1 MEQQH
6 APPSSSSSSAATE
19 LVGGCRLL
27 RLIGRGGSAEVYE
40 AEHVGL
46 AKRVAVKLLRR
57 ELCAHPLSRE
67 RTRFE
72 AQSLAR
78 LQHPNIPA
86 ISDSGHTADG
96 RPFMVME
103 LLQGRSLQAELRQR
117 GSLPVQ
123 EAVEVAQQVLA
134 GLGAAHALGIVHRD
148 VKPANLF
155 VCEDEH
161 GHRTIKILDFGIAK
175 AMPGAVDAGAPPPPT
190 IPTEEGLLLGTPSFL
205 SPEQILCQPVDARTD
220 VYGAALVL
228 YEMLSGRNPFEHTTS
243 QLELFEAHVSERPRP
258 PSAFAS
264 QPIPPELDD
273 VVLRGLKKKPHDRWS
288 SVEEFSWAL
297 GMACAR
303 TPVEP
308 MSLSPSPRAT
318 WVTPLLVMVA
328 AAVISALA
336 TLGFC
341 QVW

>member
-1 MEQQH
+1 MEQPL
-6 APPSSSSSSAATE
+6 PPSSSSPSTAPE
-19 LVGGCRLL
+19 LIGGCRLL

-40 AEHVGL
+40 AEHIGL
-46 AKRVAVKLLRR
+46 AKHVAVKLLRR

-86 ISDSGHTADG
+86 ISDCGHTADG

-103 LLQGRSLQAELRQR
+103 LLQGRSLQRELRRR

-123 EAVEVAQQVLA
+123 EAVEIAQQVLA

-155 VCEDEH
+155 VCVNEH
-161 GHRTIKILDFGIAK
+161 GRRTIKILDFGIAK

-190 IPTEEGLLLGTPSFL
+190 IPTEEGFLLGTPSFL

-220 VYGAALVL
+220 VYGTALVL
-228 YEMLSGRNPFEHTTS
+228 YEMLSGRNPFEHTS
-243 QLELFEAHVSERPRP
+243 QLELLEAHVSERPRP
-258 PSAFAS
+258 PSALAS

-273 VVLRGLKKKPHDRWS
+273 VVLRGLKKKPDDRWS
-288 SVEEFSWAL
+288 STEDFSWAL

-303 TPVEP
+303 VDVAP
-308 MSLSPSPRAT
+308 LSVTSAPRAT
-318 WVTPLLVMVA
+318 WVAPLLVMIA